1 MYQRIFSF
9 LIIVSMLIGLMLGPE
24 YGEFFR
30 PSVPF
35 LLALIIFLM
44 SLSSDIERI
53 DEITKN
59 KDVIL
64 IVLILNFLLMPIL
77 CWILA
82 KVFLFDHPDLATGLI
97 LVGCAPIAVG
107 TTLWIGLLD
116 GDVPL
121 VIALV
126 GVTTLLTPILLPI
139 LMLLL
144 AGTFVKVNA
153 LDVFKDL
160 VFLIVIPVSL
170 SIFIKKFSKIQ
181 KESIKPYSSF
191 LSGLALLIIVFTI
204 IAVNVPNIQKFDA
217 FLSFKLSLV
226 SFIHVFFGFL
236 IGLLISLSRRYG
248 PIKRDIL
255 LYTSGSIKNMGLA
268 MTIAILNFKTVTSL
282 PAAVDT
288 VFQVVLAVLVFN
300 TLRYLR

>member
-1 MYQRIFSF
+1 MYQQIFSF
-9 LIIVSMLIGLMLGPE
+9 LIIVSMIIGGILGPA
-24 YGEFFR
+24 YGEIFR
-30 PSVPF
+30 PSVPL

-44 SLSSDIERI
+44 SLSSDIEKV
-53 DEITKN
+53 DEIVKN
-59 KDVIL
+59 KDIIIIGL
-64 IVLILNFLLMPIL
+64 IINFLFMPVL

-82 KVFLFDHPDLATGLI
+82 RIFLLNNPDLATGLI
-97 LVGCAPIAVG
+97 LVGCAPVAVG

-144 AGTFVKVNA
+144 AGVFVKVNA
-153 LDVFKDL
+153 FDIFKNL
-160 VFLIVIPVSL
+160 VFLIIIPVSFSL
-170 SIFIKKFSKIQ
+170 FIKNFIKIE

-191 LSGLALLIIVFTI
+191 LSGVALLIIVFTI
-204 IAVNVPNIQKFDA
+204 IAVNVPSIQRFDA
-217 FLSFKLSLV
+217 VLSFKLSLA
-226 SFIHVFFGFL
+226 SFIHVAAGFL
-236 IGLLISLSRRYG
+236 AGLFISLSRKYDHSR
-248 PIKRDIL
+248 RDVL

-268 MTIAILNFKTVTSL
+268 MTIAILNFKTIVSL

-288 VFQVVLAVLVFN
+288 VFQVILAVLVFN
-300 TLRYLR
+300 IIRYLS